1 MLVVGTL
8 TLCSSCNLC
17 YLTDIGSPQSIRAS
31 FLGVGAPEAFV
42 VAVVALLVFGPKGL
56 AEASR
61 LLFGC
66 KILEINYAY

>member
-8 TLCSSCNLC
+8 ILCSSSNLC
-17 YLTDIGSPQSIRAS
+17 YLADKGIPQSIRAS

-61 LLFGC
+61 PLIGC
-66 KILEINYAY
+66 KILEINYGY